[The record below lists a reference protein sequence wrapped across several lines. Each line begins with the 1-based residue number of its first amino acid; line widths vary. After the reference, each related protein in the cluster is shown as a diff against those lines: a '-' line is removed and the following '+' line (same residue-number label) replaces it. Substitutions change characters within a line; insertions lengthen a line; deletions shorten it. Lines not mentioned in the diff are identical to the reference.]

1 MSKTK
6 HEKFISIKTKL
17 LGILL
22 PVMVFIIIVLIGLS
36 YFVSKRVV
44 KSDAQKL
51 LTTSVES
58 QASQIEEWLDK
69 NLASFCMAKQAFE
82 WINLDDK
89 QMQSFLD
96 SYYAFNSNF
105 PGGIY
110 IADMDGRVYR
120 GRETKRPSARA
131 AAVLREPDQNG
142 NYIKDANFKKNGKLS
157 GNGIWQ
163 FYTALG
169 GEAEARI
176 QDKEVYINTTSE
188 GTADYSVQLLQPA
201 LPIKEGETYK

>member
-120 GRETKRPSARA
+120 G
-131 AAVLREPDQNG
+131 
-142 NYIKDANFKKNGKLS
+142 
-157 GNGIWQ
+157 
-163 FYTALG
+163 
-169 GEAEARI
+169 
-176 QDKEVYINTTSE
+176 
-188 GTADYSVQLLQPA
+188 YS
-201 LPIKEGETYK
+201 